1 MPLKLVQ
8 SQRLFEQV
16 ARQLGALIRSGEFTV
31 GSRLPPER
39 YLARQ
44 LGVSRPTVREAMI
57 ALELVGLVEVRVGAG
72 IFVISDRTEEG
83 PLPGS
88 QATAGPSPSE
98 LIEARFELER
108 NNAELAAQRMPT
120 DLLEELEQTIREME
134 AEDAGANG
142 DRRFHL
148 LIAEATGN
156 RAMVAMTEYL
166 WNQMQHSPMWRCLQE
181 KAWSAGMS
189 ETFLNDHRRL
199 LSALEQRDAPLAKT
213 VMGEHLRQVR
223 ELYFQIPKGDQ

>member
-1 MPLKLVQ
+1 M
-8 SQRLFEQV
+8 
-16 ARQLGALIRSGEFTV
+16 
-31 GSRLPPER
+31 
-39 YLARQ
+39 
-44 LGVSRPTVREAMI
+44 
-57 ALELVGLVEVRVGAG
+57 
-72 IFVISDRTEEG
+72 ISDRTEEG

-120 DLLEELEQTIREME
+120 DLLEELEQTIWEME
-134 AEDAGANG
+134 VEDAGANG
-142 DRRFHL
+142 DCRFHL

-156 RAMVAMTEYL
+156 HAMGAMTEYL
-166 WNQMQHSPMWRCLQE
+166 WNQMQHLPMWRRLQE

-223 ELYFQIPKGDQ
+223 ELYFQIPNGD

>member
-1 MPLKLVQ
+1 M
-8 SQRLFEQV
+8 

-39 YLARQ
+39 DLAKQ

-57 ALELVGLVEVRVGAG
+57 ALELAGLVEVRVGAG

-108 NNAELAAQRMPT
+108 NNAELAAQRMPA

-134 AEDAGANG
+134 AEDMAGANG
-142 DRRFHL
+142 DRRFHFVDCRSNGQSL
-148 LIAEATGN
+148 
-156 RAMVAMTEYL
+156 R
-166 WNQMQHSPMWRCLQE
+166 
-181 KAWSAGMS
+181 WS
-189 ETFLNDHRRL
+189 
-199 LSALEQRDAPLAKT
+199 Q
-213 VMGEHLRQVR
+213 
-223 ELYFQIPKGDQ
+223 